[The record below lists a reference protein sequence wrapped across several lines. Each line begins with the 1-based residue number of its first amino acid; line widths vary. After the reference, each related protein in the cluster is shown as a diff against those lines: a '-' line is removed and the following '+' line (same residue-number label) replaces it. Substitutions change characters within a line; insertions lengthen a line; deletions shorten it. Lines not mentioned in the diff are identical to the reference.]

1 MGPSLRTGLCLP
13 NRPSSARAWA
23 WAKTLNTQAQ
33 PHNCT

>member
-23 WAKTLNTQAQ
+23 KTLNTQAQ
-33 PHNCT
+33 PHNPT